1 MGAVMETVPGSLY
14 RTLVGERG
22 TYDPPV
28 EEEALCP
35 FCRGFKFISKHV
47 RVGHPEFGASFPCR
61 CQLLADGPTLDNFIV
76 GANVDLKLAKEAVT
90 HWLEG
95 RGPALVVLMGPR
107 GVGKTHLALAAVYEF
122 QRRFQSCLMITDR
135 ELDSMLRQSFEGNQT
150 DDILRGLRAERNLI
164 IDDLGVV
171 ARDPTGTLA
180 ALMDSIMDDRWKLA
194 REGDHRT
201 LITTNL
207 RQTDLPAR
215 MASRFGDKTRARALE
230 ISAPDYRRVVRAE

>member
-1 MGAVMETVPGSLY
+1 MGAVMQTVPGDLY

-22 TYDPPV
+22 TYDPPP
-28 EEEALCP
+28 EQPLCP
-35 FCRGFKFISKHV
+35 FCRGSKFISKHV
-47 RVGHPEFGASFPCR
+47 RVGHPDFGLPFPCR
-61 CQLLADGPTLDNFIV
+61 CQLLADGPTLANFIV
-76 GANVDLKLAKEAVT
+76 GANVDLKLAKEAVI
-90 HWLEG
+90 HWLDG
-95 RGPALVVLMGPR
+95 QGPALVVLMGPR
-107 GVGKTHLALAAVYEF
+107 GVGKTHLALAAVYECL
-122 QRRFQSCLMITDR
+122 RRFQSCLMITDR
-135 ELDSMLRQSFEGNQT
+135 ELDSMLRQSFDDNRT
-150 DDILRGLRAERNLI
+150 DDILRTLRMERHLI

-215 MASRFGDKTRARALE
+215 MASRLNDATRARALE
-230 ISAPDYRRVVRAE
+230 IAAPDYRRVVREE